1 MYARIHARMRAR
13 MHVYPEIHDG
23 CVKNFSAAEVRLD
36 MGEVL
41 VVVLLHRL
49 YAARMIHR
57 ARAHTRTAQG
67 RVDRSA
73 DRSCWGPCHQR
84 LCTHAMK
91 VL

>member
-23 CVKNFSAAEVRLD
+23 CVKNFSAAVVRLD

-41 VVVLLHRL
+41 VVVVLHRL

-57 ARAHTRTAQG
+57 ARAR
-67 RVDRSA
+67 
-73 DRSCWGPCHQR
+73 
-84 LCTHAMK
+84 THAQLKAESTEAPTEAAGGHVINVYAHMP
-91 VL
+91 